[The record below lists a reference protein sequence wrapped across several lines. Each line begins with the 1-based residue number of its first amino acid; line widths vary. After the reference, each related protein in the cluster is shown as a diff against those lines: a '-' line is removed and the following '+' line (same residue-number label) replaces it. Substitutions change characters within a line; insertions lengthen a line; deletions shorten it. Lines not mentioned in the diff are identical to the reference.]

1 MQLKGLTK
9 FKAFTL
15 IELLVV
21 IAIIAILAS
30 LLLPALAR
38 AKSKAQRIQCV
49 NNLKQVGLGPRM
61 WANDHDDLFPW
72 NVTVAN
78 SGSLGT
84 TDWAD
89 HFRACSNE
97 LVMPK
102 ILVCPSDKEKV
113 IQDKWRLL
121 DGDINASYFVGQDAR
136 LVNPQSI
143 IAGDRNV
150 FGGGGGLEPHWSVFL
165 GTSIDAGWDNK
176 LHVKNGDIALADG
189 SVQQTTTAT
198 LREQISSS
206 IQGGNTNVVFLLPQ
220 GPL

>member
-38 AKSKAQRIQCV
+38 AKAKAQRIQCV
-49 NNLKQVGLGPRM
+49 NNLKQGGLGLRM
-61 WANDHDDLFPW
+61 WANDHGDLFPW

-113 IQDKWRLL
+113 IQDKWQLL
-121 DGDINASYFVGQDAR
+121 DGDINASYFVGKDAR
-136 LVNPQSI
+136 LANPQSI

-150 FGGGGGLEPHWSVFL
+150 FGGLGGLEPHWSVSL

-176 LHVKNGDIALADG
+176 LHVNNGDIALADG
-189 SVQQTTTAT
+189 SVQETTTAA
-198 LREQISSS
+198 LREQISAS